1 MRHMIGLD
9 MGGRD
14 IIGRDL
20 IGLGLRFALAAAAVG
35 LSLHHANAQ
44 TAPAVSPQ
52 ATSQQPSFSPLT
64 SRWTFPDR
72 DAVNAGTVT
81 IITAPAGGAK
91 SVFAADMARVLD
103 EQDKLRVLPVLG
115 KGPVQNVIDLLYL
128 KSIDMGLVATDV
140 PEFYKIQYGTD
151 ITDRLRYIMKLYND
165 EIHIIA
171 PKEIKTV
178 FDLEG
183 KRIEAPKDVGLYSAK
198 AIFSRLK
205 INVTFDT
212 TYLNDDTG
220 ALQQVIDGKADAW
233 IVGTAKTMPIARNL
247 KNEDRRLH
255 LVSIPYDK
263 RLQDLYLPSEFTSD
277 EYPNL
282 IPPGEKVDTVAA
294 GILLASF
301 NWPEKTDRYQRVAK
315 FVDALFSKIGEFSKP
330 PRHPKWKE
338 ASITAAV
345 PGWQRFKAAQD
356 WLDNW
361 HAQQAALAVQQA
373 KAGDQASLAKFKE
386 FMAQQGRVNL
396 TQEELVKLYVQF
408 QEWNRRNKN

>member
-1 MRHMIGLD
+1 MNATEHGGND
-9 MGGRD
+9 MGQ
-14 IIGRDL
+14 L
-20 IGLGLRFALAAAAVG
+20 IRLAFAAAAVS
-35 LSLHHANAQ
+35 LSLHAATAQ
-44 TAPAVSPQ
+44 TTPAAPPPQ
-52 ATSQQPSFSPLT
+52 QAPSQQPVFSPLT
-64 SRWTFPDR
+64 NRWTFPNA

-233 IVGTAKTMPIARNL
+233 IVGTAKVMPIARNL

-282 IPPGEKVDTVAA
+282 IPAGEKVDTVAA

-301 NWPEKTDRYQRVAK
+301 NWPEKTDRYVRVAK

-338 ASITAAV
+338 ASITAVV
-345 PGWQRFKAAQD
+345 PGWQRFKPAQD
-356 WLDNW
+356 WLDSW
-361 HAQQAALAVQQA
+361 QAQQAALAAKQQP
-373 KAGDQASLAKFKE
+373 KDGEQASLAKFKE
-386 FMAQQGRVNL
+386 FMAQQGRANL
-396 TQEELVKLYVQF
+396 PQEDLVKLYAQF
-408 QEWNRRNKN
+408 QEWSRRSRN

>member
-1 MRHMIGLD
+1 MNTTEHGGND
-9 MGGRD
+9 MGQ
-14 IIGRDL
+14 L
-20 IGLGLRFALAAAAVG
+20 IRLALAAAAVS
-35 LSLHHANAQ
+35 LSLHGATAQ
-44 TAPAVSPQ
+44 TTPAAPPPQ
-52 ATSQQPSFSPLT
+52 QAPSQQPVFSPLT
-64 SRWTFPDR
+64 NRWTFPNA
-72 DAVNAGTVT
+72 DAVNAGTVS

-171 PKEIKTV
+171 SKEIKTI

-233 IVGTAKTMPIARNL
+233 IVGTAKVMPIARNL

-282 IPPGEKVDTVAA
+282 IPAGEKVDTVAA

-301 NWPEKTDRYQRVAK
+301 NWPEKTDRYVRVAK

-330 PRHPKWKE
+330 PRHPKWRE
-338 ASITAAV
+338 ASITAVV
-345 PGWQRFKAAQD
+345 PGWQRFKPAQD
-356 WLDNW
+356 WLDSW
-361 HAQQAALAVQQA
+361 QAQQAALAAKQQP
-373 KAGDQASLAKFKE
+373 KDGEQASLAKFKE
-386 FMAQQGRVNL
+386 FMAQQGRANL
-396 TQEELVKLYVQF
+396 SQQELARLYAQF
-408 QEWNRRNKN
+408 QEWNRRSRN

>member
-1 MRHMIGLD
+1 MSQ
-9 MGGRD
+9 
-14 IIGRDL
+14 L
-20 IGLGLRFALAAAAVG
+20 IRLAFAAAAVS
-35 LSLHHANAQ
+35 LSLHDATAQ
-44 TAPAVSPQ
+44 TTPAAPPPQ
-52 ATSQQPSFSPLT
+52 QAPSQQPVFSPLT
-64 SRWTFPDR
+64 NRWTFPNA

-171 PKEIKTV
+171 PKEIKTI

-233 IVGTAKTMPIARNL
+233 IVGTAKVMPIARNL

-282 IPPGEKVDTVAA
+282 IPAGEKVDTVAA

-301 NWPEKTDRYQRVAK
+301 NWPEKTDRYVRVAK

-330 PRHPKWKE
+330 PRHPKWRE
-338 ASITAAV
+338 ASITAVV
-345 PGWQRFKAAQD
+345 PGWQRFKPAQD
-356 WLDNW
+356 WLDSW
-361 HAQQAALAVQQA
+361 QAQQAALAA
-373 KAGDQASLAKFKE
+373 KQHPKDGEEASLAKFKE
-386 FMAQQGRVNL
+386 FMAQQGRANL
-396 TQEELVKLYVQF
+396 SQQELARLYAQF
-408 QEWNRRNKN
+408 QEWNRRNRN

>member
-1 MRHMIGLD
+1 
-9 MGGRD
+9 MGFFGP
-14 IIGRDL
+14 
-20 IGLGLRFALAAAAVG
+20 ALAAVAVI
-35 LSLHHANAQ
+35 LSLQEARAQ
-44 TAPAVSPQ
+44 TASVVPPQ

-64 SRWTFPDR
+64 NRWTFPDAS
-72 DAVNAGTVT
+72 AVNAGTVT

-128 KSIDMGLVATDV
+128 RSIDMGLVATDV

-171 PKEIKTV
+171 PPEIKTV

-205 INVTFDT
+205 INATFDT

-220 ALQQVIDGKADAW
+220 ALQQVVDGKADAW
-233 IVGTAKTMPIARNL
+233 IVGTAKVMPIARNL

-301 NWPEKTDRYQRVAK
+301 NWPEKTDRYQKVQK
-315 FVDALFSKIGEFSKP
+315 FVDALFSRIGEFPKP

-338 ASITAAV
+338 ASITAVV

-356 WLDNW
+356 WLDRW
-361 HAQQAALAVQQA
+361 HAQQTALATEQA
-373 KAGDQASLAKFKE
+373 KAGDQTSFANFKA
-386 FMAQQGRVNL
+386 FMAQQGRANL
-396 TQEELVKLYVQF
+396 SQEELVKLYAQF
-408 QEWNRRNKN
+408 QEWSHRSTK

>member
-1 MRHMIGLD
+1 
-9 MGGRD
+9 MGH
-14 IIGRDL
+14 IIRL
-20 IGLGLRFALAAAAVG
+20 ALAAAAVG
-35 LSLHHANAQ
+35 LSLHHAGAQ
-44 TAPAVSPQ
+44 TAPAVPPQ

-64 SRWTFPDR
+64 ARWTFPDPS
-72 DAVNAGTVT
+72 AVNAGTVT

-171 PKEIKTV
+171 PKEIKTI

-233 IVGTAKTMPIARNL
+233 IVGTAKVMPIARNL

-301 NWPEKTDRYQRVAK
+301 NWPEKTDRYQKVQK

-338 ASITAAV
+338 ASITAVV
-345 PGWQRFKAAQD
+345 PGWQQFKAAQD
-356 WLDNW
+356 WLNNW
-361 HAQQAALAVQQA
+361 HTQQAALVAQQA
-373 KAGDQASLAKFKE
+373 KAGDQASFVKFKE
-386 FMAQQGRVNL
+386 FMAQQGRANL
-396 TQEELVKLYVQF
+396 SQEELAKLYAQF
-408 QEWNRRNKN
+408 QEWNRRSKN

>member
-1 MRHMIGLD
+1 MRSLLWI
-9 MGGRD
+9 
-14 IIGRDL
+14 
-20 IGLGLRFALAAAAVG
+20 ALAAAAAGPWLQDAV
-35 LSLHHANAQ
+35 AQ
-44 TAPAVSPQ
+44 TGPTA
-52 ATSQQPSFSPLT
+52 QPPPGSSEPVFTPLNT
-64 SRWTFPDR
+64 QWAFPNP

-103 EQDKLRVLPVLG
+103 EKDKLRILPILG
-115 KGPVQNVIDLLYL
+115 KGPVQNVIDVLYL

-140 PEFYKIQYGTD
+140 PEFYKIQYGSD

-171 PKEIKTV
+171 PTEIKTV

-205 INVTFDT
+205 INVTYDST
-212 TYLNDDTG
+212 HLNDDTG
-220 ALQQVIDGKADAW
+220 ALQEVIDGRADAW
-233 IVGTAKTMPIARNL
+233 IVGTAKVMPIARNL
-247 KNEDRRLH
+247 KNENRRLH
-255 LVSIPYDK
+255 LVSIPYDR

-294 GILLASF
+294 GILLMAF
-301 NWPEKTDRYQRVAK
+301 NWPEKTERYHKIAR
-315 FVDALFSKIGEFSKP
+315 FVDALFSRIDEFAKP

-338 ASITAAV
+338 ASISAVV
-345 PGWQRFKAAQD
+345 PGWQRFRAAQD
-356 WLDNW
+356 WIDRW
-361 HAQQAALAVQQA
+361 HEQHPGAAN
-373 KAGDQASLAKFKE
+373 QASLSRFKD
-386 FMAQQGRVNL
+386 FMAQQGHANMS
-396 TQEELVKLYVQF
+396 QEELEKLYAQF
-408 QEWNRRNKN
+408 LEWNRRAKN

>member
-1 MRHMIGLD
+1 
-9 MGGRD
+9 MGQ
-14 IIGRDL
+14 L
-20 IGLGLRFALAAAAVG
+20 IRLVSRLALAAAAVG
-35 LSLHHANAQ
+35 LSLHDAGAQ
-44 TAPAVSPQ
+44 TAPAAPPQ

-64 SRWTFPDR
+64 TRWTFPDPG
-72 DAVNAGTVT
+72 AVNAGTVT

-140 PEFYKIQYGTD
+140 PEFYKVQYGTD

-220 ALQQVIDGKADAW
+220 ALQQVVDGKADAW
-233 IVGTAKTMPIARNL
+233 IVGTAKVMPIARNL

-263 RLQDLYLPSEFTSD
+263 MLQDLYLPSEFTSD

-282 IPPGEKVDTVAA
+282 IPSGEKVDTVAA

-301 NWPEKTDRYQRVAK
+301 NWPEKTDRYRKVQN

-338 ASITAAV
+338 ASITAVV
-345 PGWQRFKAAQD
+345 PGWHRFKAAQD
-356 WLDNW
+356 WLDHW
-361 HAQQAALAVQQA
+361 HAQQTALATQQA
-373 KAGDQASLAKFKE
+373 KVGDQTSFAKFKE
-386 FMAQQGRVNL
+386 FMVQQGRANL
-396 TQEELVKLYVQF
+396 SQEELVKLYTQF
-408 QEWNRRNKN
+408 EEWNRRSKN

>member
-1 MRHMIGLD
+1 
-9 MGGRD
+9 MGQ
-14 IIGRDL
+14 L
-20 IGLGLRFALAAAAVG
+20 IRLALAAAAVI
-35 LSLHHANAQ
+35 LSVHEAAAQ
-44 TAPAVSPQ
+44 TAPAAPPPQ
-52 ATSQQPSFSPLT
+52 QAPRQQPVFAPLT
-64 SRWTFPDR
+64 NRWTFPDA

-233 IVGTAKTMPIARNL
+233 IVGTAKVMPIARNL
-247 KNEDRRLH
+247 KNEDHRLH

-282 IPPGEKVDTVAA
+282 IPAGEKVDTVAA

-301 NWPEKTDRYQRVAK
+301 NWPEKTDRYQKVAK

-338 ASITAAV
+338 ASITAVV
-345 PGWQRFKAAQD
+345 PGWQRFKPAQNWLDHWRAQQTADAAQ
-356 WLDNW
+356 
-361 HAQQAALAVQQA
+361 QI
-373 KAGDQASLAKFKE
+373 KADDRASFAKFKE
-386 FMAQQGRVNL
+386 FMAQQGRADL
-396 TQEELVKLYVQF
+396 PQEDLVKLYAQF
-408 QEWNRRNKN
+408 QEWNRRSRN

>member
-1 MRHMIGLD
+1 MRS
-9 MGGRD
+9 
-14 IIGRDL
+14 L
-20 IGLGLRFALAAAAVG
+20 IWIALALAAVGSLLPDARAQGGPAAQLPPRASEQVF
-35 LSLHHANAQ
+35 
-44 TAPAVSPQ
+44 T
-52 ATSQQPSFSPLT
+52 PLT
-64 SRWTFPDR
+64 TPWTFPDR

-103 EQDKLRVLPVLG
+103 EKDKLRILPILG
-115 KGPVQNVIDLLYL
+115 KGPVQNVIDVLYL

-140 PEFYKIQYGTD
+140 PEFYKIQYGSN

-171 PKEIKTV
+171 RAEIKTV

-205 INVTFDT
+205 INVTYDST
-212 TYLNDDTG
+212 HLNDDTG
-220 ALQQVIDGKADAW
+220 ALQEVIDGKADAW
-233 IVGTAKTMPIARNL
+233 IVGTAKVMPIARNL
-247 KNEDRRLH
+247 KNENRRLH
-255 LVSIPYDK
+255 LVSVPYDR

-282 IPPGEKVDTVAA
+282 IPPGEKVETVAA
-294 GILLASF
+294 GILLVVF
-301 NWPEKTDRYQRVAK
+301 NWPEKTERYQKVAR
-315 FVDALFSKIGEFSKP
+315 FVDALFSRIGEFAKP

-338 ASITAAV
+338 ASVAAVV

-356 WLDNW
+356 WINRW
-361 HAQQAALAVQQA
+361 HEQHPDT
-373 KAGDQASLAKFKE
+373 GEQASLPSFKE
-386 FMAQQGRVNL
+386 FIVRQAGANMSQD
-396 TQEELVKLYVQF
+396 ELEKLYTQF
-408 QEWNRRNKN
+408 LEWNRRVKN

>member
-1 MRHMIGLD
+1 
-9 MGGRD
+9 MGYFFR
-14 IIGRDL
+14 L
-20 IGLGLRFALAAAAVG
+20 ALAAAAVS
-35 LSLHHANAQ
+35 LSLQDAGAQ
-44 TAPAVSPQ
+44 TAPAVPTQ

-64 SRWTFPDR
+64 TRWTFPDPG
-72 DAVNAGTVT
+72 AVNAGTVT

-128 KSIDMGLVATDV
+128 RSIDMGLVATDV

-198 AIFSRLK
+198 AILSRLK

-220 ALQQVIDGKADAW
+220 ALQQVVDGKADAW
-233 IVGTAKTMPIARNL
+233 IVGTAKVMPIARNL

-282 IPPGEKVDTVAA
+282 ISPREKVDTVAA

-301 NWPEKTDRYQRVAK
+301 NWPEKTDRYQKVQN
-315 FVDALFSKIGEFSKP
+315 FVGALFSKIGEFSKP

-338 ASITAAV
+338 ASITAVV

-361 HAQQAALAVQQA
+361 HAQQAALTAQQA
-373 KAGDQASLAKFKE
+373 KAGDQTSFAKFNE
-386 FMAQQGRVNL
+386 FMAQQARTNL
-396 TQEELVKLYVQF
+396 SQEEIVKL
-408 QEWNRRNKN
+408 

>member
-1 MRHMIGLD
+1 MRYLTRI
-9 MGGRD
+9 
-14 IIGRDL
+14 
-20 IGLGLRFALAAAAVG
+20 ALAAVAASVW
-35 LSLHHANAQ
+35 LHDAAAQ
-44 TAPAVSPQ
+44 STPAVPPP

-64 SRWTFPDR
+64 TRWAFPDSS
-72 DAVNAGTVT
+72 AVNAGTVT

-103 EQDKLRVLPVLG
+103 EKDKLRVLPVLG

-140 PEFYKIQYGTD
+140 PEFYKIQYGAD

-171 PKEIKTV
+171 PTEIKTV

-198 AIFSRLK
+198 AIFSRLH
-205 INVTFDT
+205 INVTYDS

-220 ALQQVIDGKADAW
+220 ALQQVVDGKADAW
-233 IVGTAKTMPIARNL
+233 IVGTAKVMPIARNL
-247 KNEDRRLH
+247 KNENRRLH
-255 LVSIPYDK
+255 LVSVPYDK

-282 IPPGEKVDTVAA
+282 VPPGETVDTVAA

-301 NWPEKTDRYQRVAK
+301 NWPEKTDRYQKVAK
-315 FVDALFSKIGEFSKP
+315 FVDALFSRIGEFPKP

-338 ASITAAV
+338 ASITAVV

-356 WLDNW
+356 WLDT
-361 HAQQAALAVQQA
+361 HAQHPGAA
-373 KAGDQASLAKFKE
+373 DQASLSKFME
-386 FMAQQGRVNL
+386 FMAQQGHADL
-396 TQEELVKLYVQF
+396 SQEELAKLYAQF
-408 QEWNRRNKN
+408 QEWNRRTKN

>member
-1 MRHMIGLD
+1 MSHSIRLVA
-9 MGGRD
+9 R
-14 IIGRDL
+14 L
-20 IGLGLRFALAAAAVG
+20 ALAALGVG
-35 LSLHHANAQ
+35 LSFHDAGAQ

-52 ATSQQPSFSPLT
+52 ATGQQPSFSPLT
-64 SRWTFPDR
+64 TRWTFPEPS
-72 DAVNAGTVT
+72 AVNAGTVT

-128 KSIDMGLVATDV
+128 RSIDMGLVATDV

-220 ALQQVIDGKADAW
+220 ALQQVVDGKADAW
-233 IVGTAKTMPIARNL
+233 IVGTAKVMPIARNL

-294 GILLASF
+294 GILLTSF
-301 NWPEKTDRYQRVAK
+301 NWPEKTDRYQKVQK

-338 ASITAAV
+338 SSITAVV

-356 WLDNW
+356 WLDHW
-361 HAQQAALAVQQA
+361 HAEQTALAAQQA
-373 KAGDQASLAKFKE
+373 KADDQTSLGKFKE
-386 FMAQQGRVNL
+386 FMAQQGRANL
-396 TQEELVKLYVQF
+396 SQEELVKLYAQF
-408 QEWNRRNKN
+408 QEWNRRSKN